1 MDAVA
6 NKQMLASALGRLASE
21 LAIAR
26 HAPGRAGSQASPLAT
41 AAATAALV
49 VAEPIGS
56 ARVQSGRG
64 LSLSE
69 VMLGGLRWLART
81 QNADGG
87 WGQCAGAPSCRVA
100 TSLARV
106 CFQLT
111 GVPAKFADLEP
122 RADAFLAA
130 AGGWRWLRKVEAC
143 SGAPSAAIAPFAAAS
158 GLIPWRRTPV
168 GWRHSL
174 RRLVNTLRGK
184 RRQPEVGERIA
195 QAALELAR
203 GHQVSRSSSLRLA
216 ARRTVTAV
224 LGSPRFGYLAAH
236 QAPNGGYLDSIP
248 LTSCV
253 VLCLSTAGLA
263 DHPLTC
269 RAIEFLLTHLRS
281 DGSWPLTAPLVAR
294 HSRLL
299 NSTVH
304 TAPAIDAALFET
316 VVDLPRIKLE
326 TKPAQVIAA
335 KGETASLATATSES
349 GVISSS
355 DLTDNMR
362 KLIDSLPSAALRQR
376 TMTAAKLDAAVDLLL
391 QRQNASGMWADTSL
405 AWGAPY
411 AADGSAAV
419 TAEALA
425 VLQAWRELNSDSND
439 RSAWRRQDE
448 CEYAIQRGTKA
459 LMGRQAEDNAWR
471 DISCCGG
478 ESHGVATLVT
488 TARTLHALSTLD
500 AVQPTCDRATNY
512 LLAQQRADGSWG
524 GSCYA
529 TALATSALANQDS
542 PAALAARKL
551 AASYLVAQVELGR
564 ISLRSADPFCHDPVA
579 VLVSVAEAL
588 GDFSPAERHSA
599 GLRLVRA

>member
-6 NKQMLASALGRLASE
+6 DEQLLASALGRLAGE

-26 HAPGRAGSQASPLAT
+26 QAPGRAGCQASPLAT

-49 VAEPIGS
+49 VAEPFGS
-56 ARVQSGRG
+56 AQGNSVSQ
-64 LSLSE
+64 
-69 VMLGGLRWLART
+69 VVLGGLRWLART
-81 QNADGG
+81 QNTDGG

-122 RADAFLAA
+122 RADAFIAA

-158 GLIPWRRTPV
+158 GLIPWRRTPA
-168 GWRHSL
+168 GWRHLL

-203 GHQVSRSSSLRLA
+203 GHQASRPSSLSLA
-216 ARRTVTAV
+216 ARRTLACRTGAAV

-236 QAPNGGYLDSIP
+236 QSPSGGFLDSIP

-269 RAIEFLLTHLRS
+269 RAIEFLLSHLRS
-281 DGSWPLTAPLVAR
+281 DGSWPLTAPLAAR

-299 NSTVH
+299 SVEVH
-304 TAPAIDAALFET
+304 HEPVINAALFDT

-326 TKPAQVIAA
+326 TKSAQVIAA
-335 KGETASLATATSES
+335 KGETATLATATNES
-349 GVISSS
+349 GVISSA
-355 DLTDNMR
+355 DLADNIR
-362 KLIDSLPSAALRQR
+362 KLIDSLPSASVRQR
-376 TMTAAKLDAAVDLLL
+376 TATAAKLDAAVDLLL
-391 QRQNASGMWADTSL
+391 LRQNASGMWTDSSL

-425 VLQAWRELNSDSND
+425 VLQAWRELRSDSKE

-448 CEYAIQRGTKA
+448 CEYAMQRGTKA
-459 LMGRQAEDNAWR
+459 LVNRQADDGAWR
-471 DISCCGG
+471 DTTCCGG

-488 TARTLHALSTLD
+488 TARTLSALSTLD
-500 AVQPTCDRATNY
+500 AVQPTWDRATNY

-529 TALATSALANQDS
+529 TALATSAFAQHDS
-542 PAALAARKL
+542 PTVLAARKL
-551 AASYLVAQVELGR
+551 AASYLVSQIELGH
-564 ISLRSADPFCHDPVA
+564 IALHSADAFCHDPVA

-588 GDFSPAERHSA
+588 GDFSPVEQPSA